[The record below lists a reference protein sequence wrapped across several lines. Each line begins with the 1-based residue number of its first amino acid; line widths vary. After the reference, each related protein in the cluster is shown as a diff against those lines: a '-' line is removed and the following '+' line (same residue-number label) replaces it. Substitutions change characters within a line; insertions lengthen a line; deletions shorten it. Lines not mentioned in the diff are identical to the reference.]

1 VIVTFVVDPKRA
13 TFLIQDEGEGF
24 DHVYYMSQIDSKE
37 AFERAKE
44 RIRAGNRGGL
54 GILLMHKCS
63 DRLEYTGRGNVVRIE
78 KQLG

>member
-1 VIVTFVVDPKRA
+1 MDARSNERVPPSFAP
-13 TFLIQDEGEGF
+13 
-24 DHVYYMSQIDSKE
+24 HVMSPAAVDSKPR
-37 AFERAKE
+37 APVGAGFERAKE

-78 KQLG
+78 KNLG

>member
-1 VIVTFVVDPKRA
+1 MA
-13 TFLIQDEGEGF
+13 
-24 DHVYYMSQIDSKE
+24 QIDSKE

-44 RIRAGNRGGL
+44 RIRQGNRGGL

-78 KQLG
+78 KTLNH